1 MSLASLIEDP
11 LRGKTSLGRVVWVYG
26 LLGSLVYSAFGL
38 LLDPGKALLSLIAL
52 PVIAY
57 LYYSG
62 ALVWAI

>member
-38 LLDPGKALLSLIAL
+38 LLDPGKAMIAL

-62 ALVWAI
+62 ALVLAI